1 MLSSEGGIWRKG
13 WRAYRPQHS
22 SIVFSRRSGY
32 ALPSG
37 RVQELAS
44 RNFMSR
50 LALAIIIALLGA
62 ILGEITLRWAPPCP
76 EGSCSYTPPESF
88 FAP

>member
-1 MLSSEGGIWRKG
+1 
-13 WRAYRPQHS
+13 
-22 SIVFSRRSGY
+22 
-32 ALPSG
+32 
-37 RVQELAS
+37 
-44 RNFMSR
+44 MSR